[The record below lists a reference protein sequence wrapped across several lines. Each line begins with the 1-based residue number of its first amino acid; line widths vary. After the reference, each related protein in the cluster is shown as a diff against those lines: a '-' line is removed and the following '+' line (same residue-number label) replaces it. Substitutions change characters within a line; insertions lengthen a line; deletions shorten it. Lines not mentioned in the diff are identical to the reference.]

1 MSIGENIKRIR
12 KLKGMSQRTLSDL
25 SGVPR
30 VSISRYEN
38 GERIPT
44 IDIVRKIAHA
54 LSIKLD
60 ILVSW
65 TDILNSNPN
74 VIDFLEELFYGF
86 DFLEELALFLGTTPH
101 SKALSN
107 LFAEDFS
114 DKTLFLKTAKIL
126 ELTDMQLYN
135 WVLYNHITHDLYHNK
150 ESYIKKYSSVVDAG
164 RLNYMITSNKANL
177 DIQPFDELFYNG
189 INNKNKSKIQNYF
202 ENLYNSINKNLQLT
216 ESFKKNVDFLKEYG
230 DKWRDIVI
238 NIESNPKFLLNS
250 ILRYLEEK
258 NDFYSVF
265 SIDLFNN
272 KSDDLEYLTD
282 KQINSIINKITDLVE
297 YEIYKIEKE
306 NQSKEE

>member
-1 MSIGENIKRIR
+1 MSIGKNIKRIR
-12 KLKGMSQRTLSDL
+12 KLKGMSQQKLSVL

-44 IDIVRKIAHA
+44 IDIVKKISRA
-54 LSIKLD
+54 LSIKLE

-65 TDILNSNPN
+65 TDILNYNPN
-74 VIDFLEELFYGF
+74 VIDFLEELSYGF
-86 DFLEELALFLGTTPH
+86 DFLEELALFLGTTPY

-135 WVLYNHITHDLYHNK
+135 WVLRNHIIHDLYHNK
-150 ESYIKKYSSVVDAG
+150 ETYIKKYSSVVDDD

-189 INNKNKSKIQNYF
+189 VNDVNKAKIQNYF
-202 ENLYNSINKNLQLT
+202 ENVYNSINNLQLR
-216 ESFKKNVDFLKEYG
+216 ESLRENVEFLKEYG
-230 DKWRDIVI
+230 DKWSNVVF

-250 ILRYLEEK
+250 ILKFLEEK
-258 NDFYSVF
+258 NDFYSGF
-265 SIDLFNN
+265 HIDLFDN
-272 KSDDLEYLTD
+272 KSDNLEYLTD
-282 KQINSIINKITDLVE
+282 SQINSIVNKIADLVE